1 MPIKSFNQKFIK
13 NTVIDNLEY
22 ATSIVPLEIRA
33 NTDDP
38 TRIGKAAIKKAEVVI
53 SNEQNR

>member
-1 MPIKSFNQKFIK
+1 MK

-22 ATSIVPLEIRA
+22 AKSIVPLEIRA

-38 TRIGKAAIKKAEVVI
+38 TRIGKAATNKAEVVI
-53 SNEQNR
+53 SNEQNRWFKRR